1 MPHQKIDIE
10 IKIAEIFSIAL
21 KRKIE
26 VTDEIIRDNE
36 AGWDSLVNLEIVM
49 GIEEIFDVRLS
60 TEEIE
65 SFKSKSAVTRIL
77 LEIHGTM

>member
-10 IKIAEIFSIAL
+10 IKIAEIFSTAL

-65 SFKSKSAVTRIL
+65 SFKSKSSITRIL